1 MAKLKIRGYEW
12 WVYSAYLFFWLVG
25 LGWLVL
31 TFFFGRVIS
40 AEAIIAVIAF
50 SIQAW
55 WRNRLAN
62 LILGILTLIVSI
74 FVTLE
79 FLALGFKVGYSSFGL
94 TMLSFSVAGLIFS
107 GILIFSYTKLS
118 FRE

>member
-1 MAKLKIRGYEW
+1 MADNRIRGYEW
-12 WVYSAYLFFWLVG
+12 WVYGAYLYFWLVA
-25 LGWLVL
+25 LTWVVL
-31 TFFFGRVIS
+31 TFIFSGIIS

-55 WRNRLAN
+55 WRNRMAN
-62 LILGILTLIVSI
+62 LILGILTLVVSI

-79 FLALGFKVGYSSFGL
+79 FLAIGIKKGFSSFGL
-94 TMLSFSVAGLIFS
+94 TMLGFAVAGLIFS
-107 GILIFSYTKLS
+107 GILIFSYTKLA